1 MAHRSPG
8 AHAHAA
14 APSTPPPPPPSPP
27 PPPPFPPATSRTRA
41 IDGLWKGPRGPSMSS

>member
-14 APSTPPPPPPSPP
+14 APSTP